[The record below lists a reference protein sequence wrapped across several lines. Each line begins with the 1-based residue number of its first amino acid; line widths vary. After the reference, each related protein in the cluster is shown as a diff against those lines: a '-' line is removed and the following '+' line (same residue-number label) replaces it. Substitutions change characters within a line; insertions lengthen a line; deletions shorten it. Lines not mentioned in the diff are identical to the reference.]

1 MSQIDSHLP
10 LVSVI
15 VPAYNADKFIG
26 ETLNS
31 ALSQTYSNIEI
42 LVVDDGSQD
51 RTSEVVKAFVQKDE
65 RVILLQQAN
74 AGVAAARNLAIE
86 KSRGEYI
93 APLDADDIWYPQK
106 LEKQMQCFLEA
117 DESVGLVYA
126 WSASIDEEGKIFW
139 RSKTVNLDQINYVE
153 GYVFTALVYSNFI
166 SNASVPLIR
175 RACLERVGGYNC
187 QLKAQNAQGCE
198 DWDLSLRIAELY
210 QFRVVPEFLIGY
222 RQVIGSMGSN
232 CGTMERSYELVMA
245 QVKQKHPE
253 ISDDIYRWAKSNF
266 YNYLIGKS
274 SVCSDY
280 YNVLIYLIKLL
291 RVDPAVVLRA
301 SLYRLFIRSIINLAF
316 KKATPLIHFWLK
328 FIQRASYN
336 EQAWTISALNMAIKC
351 SQPVTWRPYD
361 KITWQRT
368 FKVVNQIGKIVI

>member
-1 MSQIDSHLP
+1 
-10 LVSVI
+10 
-15 VPAYNADKFIG
+15 
-26 ETLNS
+26 
-31 ALSQTYSNIEI
+31 
-42 LVVDDGSQD
+42 
-51 RTSEVVKAFVQKDE
+51 
-65 RVILLQQAN
+65 
-74 AGVAAARNLAIE
+74 
-86 KSRGEYI
+86 
-93 APLDADDIWYPQK
+93 
-106 LEKQMQCFLEA
+106 MQCFLEA

-126 WSASIDEEGKIFW
+126 WSASIDEEGTICW
-139 RSKTVNLDQINYVE
+139 RSKTVQLDQINYVE

-232 CGTMERSYELVMA
+232 CGTMEISYELVMA
-245 QVKQKHPE
+245 QVKQKHLE

-280 YNVLIYLIKLL
+280 YNVLVYLIKLL
-291 RVDPAVVLRA
+291 RVDPAVVLR
-301 SLYRLFIRSIINLAF
+301 
-316 KKATPLIHFWLK
+316 
-328 FIQRASYN
+328 
-336 EQAWTISALNMAIKC
+336 
-351 SQPVTWRPYD
+351 
-361 KITWQRT
+361 
-368 FKVVNQIGKIVI
+368 